1 MRSRKKVTISAAD
14 VQAEAKSWI
23 QLHLKLSNFSDKCPW
38 SVVLAVLLFAAARR
52 KSIHDACG
60 RLRGVPSDETLR
72 KALYATLPDIRELE
86 RRINAALADR
96 LPKSF
101 GKRPQRIAIDLS
113 EIPYHG
119 QPQHDAR
126 EVRRGKPKSGTT
138 HFHVYA
144 SAYVMQHGQR
154 FTLAMTYVW
163 KGETTAVVVKRL
175 LRQVRRI
182 GVKVRFLLLDKGF
195 FNVEVVR
202 YLQAARCPFLMPAF
216 GRGRRAKRPTSGSL
230 RELLTRKRS
239 GWTRYTWTSTAG
251 QRATVSM
258 CVVCKNYA
266 GERNRHGRRTH
277 VYAYWG
283 IEPRSFEWVYETYR
297 KRFGIETSYRQM
309 NEVRIR
315 TTTRSPLLRLL
326 FVGIALIL
334 RNVWVWCHLNW
345 LCVKRG
351 AGIYLREEL
360 MRLGEMLLWIQTLIQ
375 EEFGLCLTKD
385 IPPPPWLE
393 TAEGG

>member
-1 MRSRKKVTISAAD
+1 MCSQRKSTISAAD
-14 VQAEAKSWI
+14 VHAEAKGWI
-23 QLHLKLSNFSDKCPW
+23 QQHLKFSDFSRKCPW
-38 SVVLAVLLFAAARR
+38 WVILSVLLFAAGRR
-52 KSIHDACG
+52 RSIHDACG
-60 RLRGVPSDETLR
+60 RLSGVPSDETLR
-72 KALYATLPDIRELE
+72 KALLATLPDVGELE

-101 GKRPQRIAIDLS
+101 RKRSQRIAIDLS

-119 QPQHDAR
+119 QPQTDPN

-144 SAYVMQHGQR
+144 SAYVVQHAQR
-154 FTLAMTYVW
+154 FTLAVTCVL
-163 KGETTAVVVKRL
+163 KGEKMDVVVKRL
-175 LRQVRRI
+175 LQQVRRI

-216 GRGRRAKRPTSGSL
+216 ARGRRVKTPVRGSL
-230 RELLTRKRS
+230 RELLARKGS
-239 GWTRYTWTSTAG
+239 GWTRYSWKNKENR
-251 QRATVSM
+251 RATVSLA
-258 CVVCKNYA
+258 VVCKNYA
-266 GERNRHGRRTH
+266 GTRKRHGRRTH
-277 VYAYWG
+277 LYAYWG

-315 TTTRSPLLRLL
+315 TSSRSPLLRLL

-345 LCVKRG
+345 LAVRRG
-351 AGIYLREEL
+351 PAIYIRDEL
-360 MRLGEMLLWIQTLIQ
+360 LRLGEMLLWIQTLIE
-375 EEFGLCLTKD
+375 EEFGLCMLKG
-385 IPPPPWLE
+385 IPPPTSFK
-393 TAEGG
+393 TAKNR